1 MSFFYGKV
9 IQKSIRK
16 TKEAVTNMNG
26 SMYQMMK
33 IVSYVK
39 KRIREG
45 TESSIIMPDSNRS
58 IFFEFLE
65 EGFLF
70 AKKK

>member
-1 MSFFYGKV
+1 
-9 IQKSIRK
+9 
-16 TKEAVTNMNG
+16 MNG

-45 TESSIIMPDSNRS
+45 TESSLIMPDSNRS

-65 EGFLF
+65 MFQILQGIINRVFFNFIISL
-70 AKKK
+70 K